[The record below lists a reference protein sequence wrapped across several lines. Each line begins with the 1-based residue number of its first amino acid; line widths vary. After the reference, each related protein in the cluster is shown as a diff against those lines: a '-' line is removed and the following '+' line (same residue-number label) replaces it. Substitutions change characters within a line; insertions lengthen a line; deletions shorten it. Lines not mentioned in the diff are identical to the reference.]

1 MAKVLNQTETSL
13 RNTIPREEQHG
24 NATMERYLRNKNL
37 VLDFL
42 HNYLNAHLL
51 QYHWNKFHLL
61 KRCYFYLRI
70 EPGHL
75 YVRDQNSVTIYTDI
89 WRIAN
94 PCRLQKIKKLA
105 KNQAEIQLALLNE
118 LLEQLE
124 QGRKELSHY
133 VETCDMATFLSQWK
147 WIVRRVLKLSMLF
160 SKLISL
166 EEPRKLYVKHSL
178 VSQVFLGGAT
188 HPQFSVHT
196 YIKKPPVFDRRE
208 SFASHDSAQLKW
220 INDNQESHLERWQ
233 LEIRLVTNDSQTKP
247 GYSQI
252 EEVFSNSCIIH
263 HLQPNRFYEFRIK
276 RCNNRALVYSQWH
289 DCIILKTKPIPVAD
303 TSGSTYSSS
312 MRCLP
317 TISYFL

>member
-1 MAKVLNQTETSL
+1 MAKVLNETETSV
-13 RNTIPREEQHG
+13 RNPLPREEHG
-24 NATMERYLRNKNL
+24 NATMQWYLRNKKL

-42 HNYLNAHLL
+42 HSYLNSHLL

-70 EPGHL
+70 EPEHL
-75 YVRDQNSVTIYTDI
+75 YVRDQNGIMICTNI

-105 KNQAEIQLALLNE
+105 KNQAEIQLALLSE

-124 QGRKELSHY
+124 RGRKELSHY
-133 VETCDMATFLSQWK
+133 VESCDMATFLSQWN
-147 WIVRRVLKLSMLF
+147 WIVRRVLKLSMLV

-178 VSQVFLGGAT
+178 VSQVFLGGDA

-208 SFASHDSAQLKW
+208 SFTSHNSAKLKW
-220 INDNQESHLERWQ
+220 VNDNKESHLEGWQ

-247 GYSQI
+247 GYSHI

-263 HLQPNRFYEFRIK
+263 QLQPNRLYEFRIK
-276 RCNNRALVYSQWH
+276 RCNNQALVYSQWH
-289 DCIILKTKPIPVAD
+289 DCIILKTKPIPAED
-303 TSGSTYSSS
+303 TSGSSS
-312 MRCLP
+312 MSCLP
-317 TISYFL
+317 TISYLH